1 MKKKSTIYLGVIII
15 TIFSNSLQTFAQGT
29 TDSPS
34 SMFGLGELV
43 TNETGRFAG
52 MGGVGIALRSDNF
65 LNTNNPA
72 AITAIDS
79 CKFVWEMGAR
89 GSYDEYYSG
98 SQHSHAEEGNFS
110 NINLGFSVKK
120 FAFGVGISPY
130 SSMGYAITETNSVA
144 GGSGIQLVNTLFE
157 GSGGT
162 SKLYLTGAYK
172 LFKNLSIGTN
182 LNYLLGRTVET
193 ETMDASTQQITSR
206 KVACFADFGL
216 QYYRPITK
224 KYMLT
229 LGLVYG
235 YKQNI
240 HEINKITV
248 ADQNGGIGITQGLH
262 KVPQIVPQYF
272 GGAIALSSDK
282 WIFTGD
288 YRLVQW
294 SPMKVDVVSF
304 VDQNIFNVGASY
316 LVGNLYREPLR
327 LMGGLGYENS
337 YVEKNSINPK
347 TYSVSAGIGIPVV
360 GGNTL
365 SFGFKYAI
373 QSADYTKFQKTNS
386 LSFFLN
392 ISFHERSMRYKI
404 E

>member
-1 MKKKSTIYLGVIII
+1 MKKKSTIYLSVIIV
-15 TIFSNSLQTFAQGT
+15 TIFSSSLQTFAQGT

-34 SMFGLGELV
+34 SMFGMGELV
-43 TNETGRFAG
+43 TNETGKFAG
-52 MGGVGIALRSDNF
+52 MGGAGIALRNDNF

-72 AITAIDS
+72 ALTAIDS
-79 CKFVWEMGAR
+79 CKFVWEMGFH
-89 GSYDEYYSG
+89 GKYDQYFAG
-98 SQHSHAEEGNFS
+98 TKHSHAEEGNFS
-110 NINLGFSVKK
+110 NISLGFSYRK
-120 FAFGVGISPY
+120 FAFAVGVVPY
-130 SSMGYAITETNSVA
+130 SSMGYAITETNSVE
-144 GGSGIQLVNTLFE
+144 GPSIQTVNTVFE
-157 GSGGT
+157 GNGGI
-162 SKLYLTGAYK
+162 SKIYFSTAYK
-172 LFKNLSIGTN
+172 LFKNLSLGVN
-182 LNYLLGRTVET
+182 LNYLLGHTVET

-206 KVACFADFGL
+206 KVAGFADFGL

-224 KYMLT
+224 KYALT
-229 LGLVYG
+229 VGLVYG

-240 HEINKITV
+240 HEINKIAI
-248 ADQNGGIGITQGLH
+248 ADENGGTGISQGLH
-262 KVPQIVPQYF
+262 KKPQIVPQYF
-272 GGAIALSSDK
+272 GGGIALSSDK

-365 SFGFKYAI
+365 SLGLKYAI